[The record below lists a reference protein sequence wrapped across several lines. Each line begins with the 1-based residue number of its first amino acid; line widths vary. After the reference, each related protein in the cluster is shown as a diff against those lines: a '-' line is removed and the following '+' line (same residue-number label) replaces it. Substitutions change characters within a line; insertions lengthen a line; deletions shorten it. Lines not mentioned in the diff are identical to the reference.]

1 MSKTREDMKNVSCCG
16 TQYKEISDNSLCC
29 PKQEVPEIGF
39 VPSIVSRVSAEW
51 TWRDY
56 LGQIRCRV
64 SSFRNSYAVR
74 PGLYAAGNPDRES
87 DIFVSANYK
96 MSFDIL
102 RRSLKGISAWILV
115 LDTKGINVWCA
126 AGKGTF
132 GTDELIKRIGESHLA
147 KVVSHRKVIVPQLGA
162 PGIAA
167 HIVQQ
172 KTGFKVFYGPVD
184 AQYIRQYIEAGHK
197 ATGKMRRVKFSTWDR
212 LVLTPMEVIPAL
224 KGYAIYATLIFF
236 IMGLKPSGIIFK
248 DGLANGLPFFILGF
262 LAVLSGALIT
272 PLLLPFIPFRS
283 FAIKGWLVGS
293 MVILI
298 AIKYISPAMP
308 VAAFSLL
315 FFPLASSYI
324 ALQFT
329 GSTVF
334 TSMSGVRK
342 ELKFA
347 MPVYTVGAIIS
358 LVLLFVL
365 KFDQLGVL

>member
-1 MSKTREDMKNVSCCG
+1 MKNVSCCSP
-16 TQYKEISDNSLCC
+16 QAKKISDNSLCC

-39 VPSIVSRVSAEW
+39 VPSIVSRVSGEW

-87 DIFVSANYK
+87 DIFASANYK

-102 RRSLKGISAWILV
+102 RRSLKGINAWILV

-132 GTDELIKRIGESHLA
+132 GTDELIKRIVESQLE
-147 KVVSHRKVIVPQLGA
+147 KMVSHRRIIVPQLGA

-167 HIVQQ
+167 HVVQQ
-172 KTGFKVFYGPVD
+172 KTGFRVFYGPIN
-184 AQYIRQYIEAGHK
+184 ARHIRQYVEAGHK
-197 ATGKMRRVKFSTWDR
+197 ATEKMRRVNFNMWNR
-212 LVLTPMEVIPAL
+212 LVLTPMEMIPAL
-224 KGYAIYATLIFF
+224 KGYAIYITLMFF

-248 DGLANGLPFFILGF
+248 DGLTEGLPFIFLG
-262 LAVLSGALIT
+262 LLSVFAGAFAT
-272 PLLLPFIPFRS
+272 PLFLPFVPFRS
-283 FAIKGWLVGS
+283 FAVKGWLVGL
-293 MVILI
+293 VFILI
-298 AIKYISPAMP
+298 GINSIS
-308 VAAFSLL
+308 VAVPTTAFYAFSFL
-315 FFPLASSYI
+315 FFPIASSYI

-334 TSMSGVRK
+334 TSMSGVKK
-342 ELKFA
+342 ELRYA